1 MQHQHASTLPE
12 PDATSAAHSAQVAA
26 HIRAKIASAGGCISF
41 AAFMHE
47 ALYAPGLGYYS
58 AGATKFGDAGD
69 FVTAPEVSSLFGYVL
84 ARQCAPALAEV
95 RERSAT
101 AHVLEL
107 GAGSGKLAADLLT
120 RLDSLGALPD
130 EYRILEVS
138 ADLRERQATYL
149 QKTIPE
155 LATRVRWIDSLP
167 TTFCGVVVAN
177 EVLDALPVERFVLRD
192 DKVMQQCVAVEGE
205 QFGIV
210 ERAAP
215 AALQDAV
222 NDIEKELGSRIP
234 DGYCSDVNLAAAPW
248 LAEVANSL
256 QAGMI
261 LLFDYGVGRKEY
273 YAEDRD
279 TGWLRCHFRHHV
291 HSDPLILPG
300 IQDITAW
307 VDFTAVA
314 GAGVDAGLDVV
325 GYVAQGHFLMNGG
338 LADELQHFTELAP
351 DAQVQLSAQVKLLT
365 LPGEMGE
372 NFKCLGLSRD
382 LEYRPASLLSMDR
395 TMAL

>member
-12 PDATSAAHSAQVAA
+12 PDATSAAHSARVAS
-26 HIRAKIASAGGCISF
+26 HIREKIAAAGGCISF
-41 AAFMHE
+41 ATFMHE

-95 RERSAT
+95 RARFST

-120 RLDSLGALPD
+120 RLESLGALPD
-130 EYRILEVS
+130 EYWILEVS
-138 ADLRERQATYL
+138 ADLRERQEAYL
-149 QKTIPE
+149 QATTPE
-155 LATRVRWIDSLP
+155 LATRVRWIDALP
-167 TTFCGVVVAN
+167 TAFCGVVVAN
-177 EVLDALPVERFVLRD
+177 EVLDALPVERFVRCA
-192 DKVMQQCVAVEGE
+192 DKVTQQCVAVAHDK
-205 QFGIV
+205 FVNV

-215 AALQDAV
+215 LALEDAV
-222 NDIEKELGSRIP
+222 RDLEKDLGSKLP
-234 DGYCSDVNLAAAPW
+234 SGYCSEVNLAAVPW
-248 LAEVANSL
+248 LTEIASSL

-261 LLFDYGVGRKEY
+261 LLFDYGVGRNEY

-279 TGWLRCHFRHHV
+279 TGWLRCHFRHHA

-314 GAGVDAGLDVV
+314 GAAVDAGLDIV

-372 NFKCLGLSRD
+372 SFKCLGLSRD
-382 LEYRPASLLSMDR
+382 LEYGPAGLLTMDR